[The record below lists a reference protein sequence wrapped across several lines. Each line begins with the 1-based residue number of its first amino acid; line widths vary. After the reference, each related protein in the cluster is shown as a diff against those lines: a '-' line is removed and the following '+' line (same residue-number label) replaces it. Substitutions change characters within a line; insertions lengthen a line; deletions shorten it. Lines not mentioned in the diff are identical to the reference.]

1 MSMLNAGI
9 VVFLV
14 QVAGVAQAA
23 PEKLSVPATPPAA
36 KPPAAAPLEE
46 VMRGLDQTGTPALPP
61 PSAPP
66 PASTLPAGGKRPVPV
81 YGVRAD
87 DQGDGLLWV
96 PRTVFFPAYAVA
108 EYGLRRPMVG
118 LVTVTE
124 EHYVV
129 PRLMRLF
136 TWDDGKAGLFPT
148 VGINAG
154 FRPTVGFL
162 AFDDELGS
170 PDSDLQLGGNIARSD
185 VYALSGRLRHRL
197 LADHRGLIAATASY
211 ASRDDQVFYGLGGAT
226 TEADRVYYARQRL
239 DVSLGFDR
247 QIAGYSRVL
256 TTARLRKASF
266 GGSDYRGADRG
277 IESHYGGARQDP
289 LPAGFS
295 DGYTVV
301 GAGTRLV
308 LDSRRPT
315 LLRPAGSGV
324 RFMADGALTTTV
336 AGESARFADWGGEV
350 AGFVDASGLG
360 HVLSLRAA
368 AHFQET
374 LSGQIPFDEQFGLA
388 QFTGMR
394 GFIDGRLRGDSAVLL
409 EAQYR
414 YPIATLVDAEL
425 FSGLSNA
432 FAGHLDGFG
441 PRRLYWDYGLSLR
454 TYTARDS
461 WWGVTL
467 AFGSNRLDSPSFAAA
482 DFVRFSA
489 GFNQGF

>member
-1 MSMLNAGI
+1 
-9 VVFLV
+9 
-14 QVAGVAQAA
+14 
-23 PEKLSVPATPPAA
+23 
-36 KPPAAAPLEE
+36 
-46 VMRGLDQTGTPALPP
+46 MRGLDQSGTPSPP
-61 PSAPP
+61 PESAPEVSAKP
-66 PASTLPAGGKRPVPV
+66 GDKRPVPA
-81 YGVRAD
+81 YGVRKD
-87 DQGDGLLWV
+87 EGDGLLWV
-96 PRTVFFPAYAVA
+96 PRAVFFPAYAVA

-124 EHYVV
+124 EHFVV
-129 PRLMRLF
+129 PRLMRIF
-136 TWDDGKAGLFPT
+136 TWDEGKAGVFPT
-148 VGINAG
+148 VGIVAG
-154 FRPTVGFL
+154 FRPTIGFS
-162 AFDDELGS
+162 AFDDQLGS
-170 PDSDLQLGGNIARSD
+170 PDMDLKLGGNIARSD
-185 VYALSGRLRHRL
+185 VYGISGRLRRRVLEGHT
-197 LADHRGLIAATASY
+197 GLIVATASY

-226 TEADRVYYARQRL
+226 AEADRVYYARRRL
-239 DVSLGFDR
+239 EVALGFDR

-256 TTARLRKASF
+256 TTARLRRASF

-277 IESHYGGARQDP
+277 IQSRYGAPGQAP

-301 GAGTRLV
+301 GVGTRLV

-324 RFMADGALTTTV
+324 RVMADGGLSTTADGAT
-336 AGESARFADWGGEV
+336 ARFADWGGEV

-374 LSGQIPFDEQFGLA
+374 LAGQIPFDEQFGLS
-388 QFTGMR
+388 QFDGMR
-394 GFIDGRLRGDSAVLL
+394 GFIDGRIRGQSAVLV

-441 PRRLYWDYGLSLR
+441 PRRLYWDYGLTLR
-454 TYTARDS
+454 TYTAHDS
-461 WWGVTL
+461 WWGLTFAL
-467 AFGSNRLDSPSFAAA
+467 GSNRLDSASFAAA
-482 DFVRFSA
+482 DFFRFSA